1 MDVGSDEGANVLAA
15 LSHRDAADA
24 EIDSAR
30 ADVAEAAHH
39 MGRQMPAGDLRELLI
54 DSRESPHW
62 E

>member
-1 MDVGSDEGANVLAA
+1 MLAA